1 MTMSM
6 PNHRPNLLLA
16 LWLPLFAGCPTS
28 SSETQTQ
35 GTSASNTDGTTD
47 PMAGTSGAG
56 PTSTSV
62 APPSTATTMPGATCP
77 DGNVDESEACDD
89 GNAINGDGCNNDCT
103 ESAALLWEYRSSAN
117 GSNEV
122 RSVAVD
128 ADGSIVV
135 GGQTTG
141 LTRWIARFDSE
152 LVPQWSQ
159 QYGVE
164 SHGQVQGVAV
174 SAGAL
179 YAAGAL
185 FTDADGHDIWVA
197 RLSPDGAIEWE
208 DSVSSGVGDDYLTQA
223 VIRDDGD
230 LIVAGIASGE
240 GGAELWTRR
249 YAADG
254 AVQWTATYPTGAKST
269 TYSIG
274 PGLSVT
280 PDAVVVGSSL
290 HKGDTYSEF
299 LVAYPPGGGDPLWTR
314 ELPSTHGTI
323 LAIAGHADGDL
334 ALAGVGEFAELMV
347 RRMTTSGGLAWSS
360 NGCTGKI
367 ARDMAIDGQ
376 GDIVVIG
383 DGPSGQG
390 SNVRLCK
397 FAPDGTLRWGK
408 DINGGAG
415 GDRGYT
421 VAIDASDRIIAGGEM
436 LSEQFV
442 EDAWLAIF
450 AP

>member
-6 PNHRPNLLLA
+6 PNYRPDLLLA
-16 LWLPLFAGCPTS
+16 LWLPLVAGCPDS
-28 SSETQTQ
+28 SSETQTE
-35 GTSASNTDGTTD
+35 GASAADTGGTTD
-47 PMAGTSGAG
+47 PMAETSDAD

-62 APPSTATTMPGATCP
+62 APSSTATTMPGATCP
-77 DGNVDESEACDD
+77 DGNVDEGEACDD
-89 GNAINGDGCNNDCT
+89 GNDINGDGCNNDCAA
-103 ESAALLWEYRSSAN
+103 SGALLWEYRSSAN

-128 ADGSIVV
+128 ADGNIVV

-141 LTRWIARFDSE
+141 LTRWIAGFDSE
-152 LVPQWSQ
+152 LVPRWSR

-164 SHGQVQGVAV
+164 SQGKVLGVAV

-185 FTDADGHDIWVA
+185 TTDADGHDIWVA
-197 RLSPDGAIEWE
+197 GLSPDGAIEWE
-208 DSVSSGVGDDYLTQA
+208 DSVSSGFGDDYLTQA
-223 VIRDDGD
+223 AISDDGD

-240 GGAELWTRR
+240 GSVELWARR

-254 AVQWTATYPTGAKST
+254 AVQWTATYPRGAKST
-269 TYSIG
+269 SYPIG

-280 PDAVVVGSSL
+280 PDAVVVGLSL
-290 HKGDTYSEF
+290 RKGDTSPEF

-314 ELPSTHGTI
+314 ELPGTHGAI

-334 ALAGVGEFAELMV
+334 ALAGEDDAELRV
-347 RRMTTSGGLAWSS
+347 RRMSISGGVAWSS
-360 NGCTGKI
+360 NGCTGTI
-367 ARDMAIDGQ
+367 AHDVAIDGQ

-383 DGPSGQG
+383 HGPGDQG

-397 FAPDGTLRWGK
+397 FAPDGSLRWGR
-408 DINGGAG
+408 DVNGGSG
-415 GDRGYT
+415 DDRGYT
-421 VAIDASDRIIAGGEM
+421 VAIDASDRIIAGGTM
-436 LSEQFV
+436 LSEQLV